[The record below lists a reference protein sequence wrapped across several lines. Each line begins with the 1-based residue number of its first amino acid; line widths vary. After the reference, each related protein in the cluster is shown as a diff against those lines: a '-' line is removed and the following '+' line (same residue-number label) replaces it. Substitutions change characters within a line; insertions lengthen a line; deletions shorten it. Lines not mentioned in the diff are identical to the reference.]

1 MLFVIIMFLFPVCL
15 GQDESEDIETVDD
28 LEETTDEIEDERIV
42 ITELYVDSDDEMIVS
57 DRALILTGNITVM
70 NASELMITSSDI
82 QLSIRGERSYNV
94 SILDEANMVISNST
108 LNTLSDA
115 SLVKLL
121 DNGELKLINSN
132 LTDFKTFSTSGNST
146 LTVQGSQLNIND
158 IICTGGNI
166 SLIES
171 IMPSGDLNV
180 TVTKVNLENFFKQ
193 VKN

>member
-15 GQDESEDIETVDD
+15 GQDESEDIEAVDD

-108 LNTLSDA
+108 LNTLSNA

-146 LTVQGSQLNIND
+146 LTVQGRL
-158 IICTGGNI
+158 
-166 SLIES
+166 ES
-171 IMPSGDLNV
+171 
-180 TVTKVNLENFFKQ
+180 
-193 VKN
+193 